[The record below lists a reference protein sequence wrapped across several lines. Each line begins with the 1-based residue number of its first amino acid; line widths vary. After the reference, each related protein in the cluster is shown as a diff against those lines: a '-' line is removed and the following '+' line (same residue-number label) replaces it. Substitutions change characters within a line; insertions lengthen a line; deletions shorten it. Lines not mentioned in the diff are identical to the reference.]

1 MQKLFLLAAI
11 TLITTTTIARD
22 FDMDTLD
29 YRNIKEGPEAPIE
42 TKDPK
47 YPVFMSIEG
56 LNLVIENRSTKPV
69 EVNGWMFDSSK
80 CDVDLPKK
88 AFRLPVKGR
97 FITFVGHCPIGSMKW
112 GYLNVGNK
120 TKKFKLI

>member
-1 MQKLFLLAAI
+1 MFI
-11 TLITTTTIARD
+11 TSFEEQNIT
-22 FDMDTLD
+22 
-29 YRNIKEGPEAPIE
+29 YRSCSNLRIHL
-42 TKDPK
+42 
-47 YPVFMSIEG
+47 FMSIEG

-97 FITFVGHCPIGSMKW
+97 FITFVGHCPVGSMKW